1 MKNGDYEEALNKLDT
16 TVDQNILEE
25 NLKIVYS
32 IFAETNLDR
41 NQMDST
47 QRVAMEEIA
56 YQKAVFGGDAVYYA
70 RAYLGKLIVD
80 EFNEEGLRVRNP
92 LINGS
97 SVTKPNLKDLK
108 NLSNI
113 HIVPNP
119 ATNIFSINMHEPLD
133 EKMTFQIL
141 DLYGRVLSLNTMPI
155 GTFSY
160 IVNAENLASGSYFMK
175 FYSSDILITQKNL
188 IISK

>member
-1 MKNGDYEEALNKLDT
+1 MKNGDFEDALDKLDN

-32 IFAETNLDR
+32 IFAETNMDL

-56 YQKAVFGGDAVYYA
+56 NQKAVFGGDAVYYA

-80 EFNEEGLRVRNP
+80 EFNEEGLRVRNS
-92 LINGS
+92 LINGYS
-97 SVTKPNLKDLK
+97 IVKPNSKDLK
-108 NLSNI
+108 KFSNI
-113 HIVPNP
+113 QIVPNP

-141 DLYGRVLSLNTMPI
+141 DLYGRVLSLNVMPK
-155 GTFSY
+155 GTISY
-160 IVNAENLASGSYFMK
+160 LVNTEKLASGGYFIR
-175 FYSSDILITQKNL
+175 FYSSDIIIGQKKL